1 MTARNPEHEATADHP
16 GRDAPGRTHWRR
28 AAALALPALVL
39 AGFLGTRV
47 ASGAV
52 AANLVIQG
60 GTLTLSTSGLYGT
73 DFGLSV
79 GDATRQNADGTTAV
93 VRVGR
98 LGFAEGRLNELCLS
112 FQQQVLGAWF
122 TVYVTGGDGNRS
134 TWEIRTEN
142 VELDAVSATGAL
154 DMDGVV
160 KIGVPGEDVTTI
172 KDAAGNFLPN
182 PLRVP
187 VTEHRLGIDAGFA
200 EFRQVRGQIA
210 VMSIPQPFSLPNLG
224 LRIEP
229 GRGQCA
235 APAAPVGNP

>member
-1 MTARNPEHEATADHP
+1 MK
-16 GRDAPGRTHWRR
+16 GRTHWRK
-28 AAALALPALVL
+28 AAVLALPALAL
-39 AGFLGTRV
+39 AGVLGARV
-47 ASGAV
+47 AQGAIASEV
-52 AANLVIQG
+52 VVQG
-60 GTLTLSTSGLYGT
+60 GTLSLSTSGLYGT

-79 GDATRQNADGTTAV
+79 GDVTRQNADGSTTS

-112 FQQQVLGAWF
+112 FQQQVLGSWF
-122 TVYVTGGDGNRS
+122 TVYITGGDGDRS
-134 TWEIRTEN
+134 TWEIRTDN
-142 VELDAVSATGAL
+142 VELDVVTATGAL

-172 KDAAGNFLPN
+172 KDAAGNSVPN

-187 VTEHRLGIDAGFA
+187 AAEHRIGIDATFA

-210 VMSIPQPFSLPNLG
+210 VMSIPRPLRIPNLA
-224 LRIEP
+224 LRMEP

-235 APAAPVGNP
+235 APVAPQGNP

>member
-1 MTARNPEHEATADHP
+1 MR
-16 GRDAPGRTHWRR
+16 GRTQWRK
-28 AAALALPALVL
+28 AAVLAVPALALAGVLGAQVARGAL
-39 AGFLGTRV
+39 
-47 ASGAV
+47 ASEV
-52 AANLVIQG
+52 VVQG
-60 GTLTLSTSGLYGT
+60 GTLSLSTSGLYGT

-79 GDATRQNADGTTAV
+79 GDVTRQNADGSTTV

-134 TWEIRTEN
+134 TWEIQTEN
-142 VELDAVSATGAL
+142 VELDVVSATGAL

-160 KIGVPGEDVTTI
+160 AIGLPGENVTTI
-172 KDAAGNFLPN
+172 KDAAGNPAPN

-187 VTEHRLGIDAGFA
+187 VAEHRVGIDATFA

-210 VMSIPQPFSLPNLG
+210 VMSIPQPFRLPNLA
-224 LRIEP
+224 LRMEP

-235 APAAPVGNP
+235 APVAPQGNP